1 MDLSVDLAVGLSGD
15 LSGDLAVGLSG
26 DLSVDVL
33 WVDFDTD
40 EFWVV
45 FLLPFP
51 T

>member
-1 MDLSVDLAVGLSGD
+1 MGLSVDLAVGLSGD
-15 LSGDLAVGLSG
+15 LSG

>member
-1 MDLSVDLAVGLSGD
+1 MDLAVGLSGD
-15 LSGDLAVGLSG
+15 LSVDLA
-26 DLSVDVL
+26 VDVL